1 MSARVPDRGCAMTGL
16 NQAEEGSGAGL
27 LLSAVEF
34 SWDSIITVTV
44 DGVITSWNPAA
55 ERVFGYTK
63 CEIIGKPSSL
73 LSPEDRVDETRAALA
88 KLRTGQHVEHLETFR
103 VRKDGTVFPVWVT
116 AAPILDEDGAVVG
129 VTAIHRDVTEMKQAF
144 ETAHRMTSMV
154 EHTDHA
160 IIGRTLEGIITSWNP
175 AAERMYGYTSE
186 EITGMSIDL
195 LSPVGGAEEMR
206 SILARIRDG
215 QHVERLDTVR
225 VRKDGTTLTVSLTVS
240 PIHDLDGTIVGA
252 CAIARDVTETRLAFE
267 AARSMMPSSSW
278 SASQW
283 SFAPTG

>member
-1 MSARVPDRGCAMTGL
+1 MARVR
-16 NQAEEGSGAGL
+16 AGE
-27 LLSAVEF
+27 V
-34 SWDSIITVTV
+34 V
-44 DGVITSWNPAA
+44 DN
-55 ERVFGYTK
+55 
-63 CEIIGKPSSL
+63 
-73 LSPEDRVDETRAALA
+73 
-88 KLRTGQHVEHLETFR
+88 LESFR
-103 VRKDGTVFPVWVT
+103 VRKDGTVFPVSVT
-116 AAPILDEDGAVVG
+116 VAPIRNEAGAVIG
-129 VTAIHRDVTEMKQAF
+129 TRATPRDLSEQREKFEATQRIAAI
-144 ETAHRMTSMV
+144 V
-154 EHTDHA
+154 ENSDDA
-160 IIGRTLEGIITSWNP
+160 IIGKTLDGVITSWNP